1 MDKEEVIREILD
13 IIHRHL
19 PRGEFKVMLF
29 GSWAKDTAAPTSD
42 IDIGILG
49 PSPIDEMLLL
59 RIKGEIRAIPTLRRI
74 DIVDLNRSD
83 ESFREE
89 VLSYAKVL

>member
-1 MDKEEVIREILD
+1 MEKEEIIREVLD
-13 IIHRHL
+13 VIYHRL
-19 PRGEFKVMLF
+19 PRGDVKVLLF

-59 RIKGEIRAIPTLRRI
+59 RIKGEIRAIPTLGRI